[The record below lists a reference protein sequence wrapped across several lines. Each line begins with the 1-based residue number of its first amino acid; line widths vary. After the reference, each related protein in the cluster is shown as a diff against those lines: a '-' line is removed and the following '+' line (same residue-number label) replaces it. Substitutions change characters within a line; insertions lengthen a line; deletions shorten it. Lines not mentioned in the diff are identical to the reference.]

1 MNVMFII
8 LGRNAHYS
16 VYLGVESDSGDLLAI
31 YEWVLQFKT
40 AKKGAGVDPRR
51 IKQVFILLWFNFL
64 SIIFTWFCEAGSNR
78 TGTWKLP
85 STPNYAF
92 EHTTIFLNVSY
103 LQWRYNHC

>member
-1 MNVMFII
+1 MFII

-51 IKQVFILLWFNFL
+51 IKQVFILL
-64 SIIFTWFCEAGSNR
+64 
-78 TGTWKLP
+78 
-85 STPNYAF
+85 
-92 EHTTIFLNVSY
+92 
-103 LQWRYNHC
+103 